1 MSTNN
6 NRESSLI
13 RKLQAAR
20 LEQKAAKQKSPV
32 RPAAGKMPG
41 ALGDINEEVDEVEE
55 VAAELRKK
63 ELESQKARIVAQMV
77 PGDTS
82 GNLHEQE
89 NDPPLPGS
97 PPRFKEKVK
106 ANNTRGTRESRESKN
121 AKAPV
126 RPSMFELPPLTHAL
140 TDLLLDIAL
149 PTSSSSGPTA
159 GGVTSFEG
167 AAHTL
172 TLAFEALSVG
182 KLFRDPQQDRTLPEA
197 KVFIV
202 SWVDFSH
209 KYGMGYAL
217 TDGSVG
223 VRYNDST
230 SIVVSPDKSY
240 ASCTSNTWISP
251 DTVIVTLTTLL
262 QGDTEPCMF
271 VRTTVLKVFPKSS
284 RKRCTSLIT
293 LRVTS

>member
-1 MSTNN
+1 
-6 NRESSLI
+6 
-13 RKLQAAR
+13 
-20 LEQKAAKQKSPV
+20 
-32 RPAAGKMPG
+32 MPG

-77 PGDTS
+77 PGGTA

-89 NDPPLPGS
+89 NDPQAPDS
-97 PPRFKEKVK
+97 PPRFKDRAKTK
-106 ANNTRGTRESRESKN
+106 DTRGTREPKN
-121 AKAPV
+121 VKHPA
-126 RPSMFELPPLTHAL
+126 RPSTCKPSPLARAL
-140 TDLLLDIAL
+140 TNAPLAVAVL
-149 PTSSSSGPTA
+149 TSSSTGSTA
-159 GGVTSFEG
+159 GLTSFEA

-182 KLFRDPQQDRTLPEA
+182 KLFRDPQQDRSLSEA

-230 SIVVSPDKSY
+230 SIIVSPDKAYVAYLSVL
-240 ASCTSNTWISP
+240 AQF
-251 DTVIVTLTTLL
+251 L
-262 QGDTEPCMF
+262 
-271 VRTTVLKVFPKSS
+271 TVLQPP
-284 RKRCTSLIT
+284 
-293 LRVTS
+293 